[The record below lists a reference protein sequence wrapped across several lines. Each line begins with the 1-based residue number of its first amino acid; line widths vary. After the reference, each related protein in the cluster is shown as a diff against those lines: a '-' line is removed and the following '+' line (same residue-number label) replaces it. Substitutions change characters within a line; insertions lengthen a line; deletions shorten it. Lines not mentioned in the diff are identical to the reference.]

1 MSATAPEILA
11 AKADDT
17 RTTPAPADPCA
28 MVLFGAGG
36 DLTRRLV
43 IPALYNLLLSK
54 TLPDKFALIGVDLAD
69 GNVESWAKRLRE
81 MLETF
86 IGNRSS
92 DFDITAIDEAAWT
105 TLVSKMVY
113 IQGDL
118 TKPDLYAEI
127 GKALEAA
134 KSGHDTQGNAI
145 FYLAVAGQFFGT
157 VIDQLGAAGLVTQS
171 DGSDGGAKFWRRVV
185 IEKPFGHDLA
195 SSQALNAQILKV
207 LKEDQIYRI
216 DHFLGKET
224 VQNIMAFRFAN
235 GFFERIWNRDAIEQV
250 QITVTETVG
259 VETRGKFYE
268 NTGALRDMV
277 PNHLF
282 TLLSM
287 VAMEPPTS
295 FDAASIRSKKA
306 EVVEAIR
313 PCQPSEAVR
322 GQYDAGSVLGKTAVP
337 YRSEANVD
345 PASRIETYVAMQL
358 SIDNPRWEGVPF
370 YVRTGKHLT
379 ERRTEI
385 AISFKAAPG
394 QPFHKEGEAPQPNWL
409 VLRTAPDE
417 GIFLSL
423 QVKQPGPEM
432 ALANVGMLF
441 RYDDWFADFP
451 NVGYETLIYDVM
463 VGDATLFMRADMV
476 EQAWRVVQPLQDAWA
491 KEEPSFP
498 NYASGSA
505 GPQASDDLL
514 ARAGHAWRTL
524 KPYAPKT

>member
-1 MSATAPEILA
+1 MSANAPEMLT
-11 AKADDT
+11 AKAEET
-17 RTTPAPADPCA
+17 RPTLAPADPCA

-43 IPALYNLLLSK
+43 IPAIYNLLLSK
-54 TLPDKFALIGVDLAD
+54 TLPDNFALIGVDLAE
-69 GNVESWAKRLRE
+69 GSVESWAKRLHD

-92 DFDITAIDEAAWT
+92 DFDIEAIDEAAWSV
-105 TLVSKMVY
+105 LVSKMVY

-118 TKPDLYAEI
+118 TKPQLYADI
-127 GKALEAA
+127 GKALETA
-134 KSGHDTQGNAI
+134 KARNATNGNAI

-171 DGSDGGAKFWRRVV
+171 QASDGSQKFWRRVV
-185 IEKPFGHDLA
+185 IEKPFGHDLVSA
-195 SSQALNAQILKV
+195 KELDARILKV
-207 LKEDQIYRI
+207 LTEDQIFRI

-224 VQNIMAFRFAN
+224 VQNIMAFRFSN

-259 VETRGKFYE
+259 VEARGKFYE
-268 NTGALRDMV
+268 STGALRDMV
-277 PNHLF
+277 PNHIF

-287 VAMEPPTS
+287 VAMEPPAS

-306 EVVEAIR
+306 ELVQAIR
-313 PCQPSEAVR
+313 PCQPSDAVR
-322 GQYDAGSVLGKTAVP
+322 GQYDAGSVLGKSSVP
-337 YRSEANVD
+337 YRQEPNVD
-345 PASRIETYVAMQL
+345 PNSSIETYVAMQL
-358 SIDNPRWEGVPF
+358 SIDNPRWQGVPF

-385 AISFKAAPG
+385 AIAFKAAPG
-394 QPFHKEGEAPQPNWL
+394 QPFHKEGDSPQPNWL

-417 GIFLSL
+417 GIFLGL
-423 QVKQPGPEM
+423 QVKKPGPEV

-463 VGDATLFMRADMV
+463 IGDATLFMRADMV
-476 EQAWRVVQPLQDAWA
+476 EQAWRVVQPLQDSWA
-491 KEEPSFP
+491 VEAPEFP

-524 KPYAPKT
+524 KPYAPKS

>member
-1 MSATAPEILA
+1 MSVNAPELLA
-11 AKADDT
+11 VQADQT
-17 RTTPAPADPCA
+17 RTTLAPADPCA

-54 TLPDKFALIGVDLAD
+54 TLPDNFALIGVDLAE
-69 GNVESWAKRLRE
+69 GSVESWAQRLHE
-81 MLETF
+81 MLQTF

-92 DFDITAIDEAAWT
+92 DFDIEAIDEAAWSV
-105 TLVSKMVY
+105 LVSKMVY
-113 IQGDL
+113 IKGDL
-118 TKPDLYAEI
+118 TTPALYADI
-127 GKALEAA
+127 RKALEAA
-134 KSGHDTQGNAI
+134 EANNGTKGNAI

-157 VIDQLGAAGLVTQS
+157 VIDQLGAAGLVTQPQNA
-171 DGSDGGAKFWRRVV
+171 DGTNQFWRRVV

-195 SSQALNAQILKV
+195 SSHALNERILKV
-207 LKEDQIYRI
+207 LSEDQIFRI

-224 VQNIMAFRFAN
+224 VQNIMAFRLAN

-295 FDAASIRSKKA
+295 FDAASIRTKKA

-345 PASRIETYVAMQL
+345 PASRVETYVAMKL
-358 SIDNPRWEGVPF
+358 AIDNRRWQGVPF

-394 QPFHKEGEAPQPNWL
+394 QPFHKEGEGPQPNWL

-417 GIFLSL
+417 GIFLGL
-423 QVKQPGPEM
+423 QVKKPGQEV

-463 VGDATLFMRADMV
+463 TGDATLFMRADMV

-491 KEEPSFP
+491 TEQPDFP

-505 GPQASDDLL
+505 GPDASDELL
-514 ARAGHAWRTL
+514 ARAGHSWRAL
-524 KPYAPKT
+524 KPYAPKS